1 MNIQVQIL
9 AKLLGSDTY
18 WLDNEHLLNAEYQV
32 IARKILVFYNKN
44 NKMPSISFLLKFSSG
59 WGSDDEQQTKIDSI
73 LEILEDTTQEDM
85 TEDELSELLVEDYKQ
100 RNLIP
105 IVKEISNSI
114 VRKDYDMVTTKISQA
129 HSILETGLQI
139 NTDTDSRSLLSMTG
153 SKIEMMETGF
163 FPKDNME
170 ISKIPV
176 GSLVLLMA
184 PPKTGKSLLA
194 LQGLMQ
200 QFYSGL
206 NVYLA
211 SYELPLS
218 QLRAR
223 IISNVC
229 GVPLN
234 EVQANNFILN
244 ESETKVKA
252 FPYTLEYEVD
262 INRATFLLSKGKE
275 EDILSLPKRKNK
287 IMIRAAM
294 TAEELTQIGEVY
306 KPLPNEVELLSEIKH
321 RAKLGILDSFWIDY
335 ISEVTQ
341 SDGKESREGFI
352 TRFSRE
358 LKGVCLEY
366 GIVGTLLSQV
376 TNAAYPLQPKYSL
389 ALGQICDLQLF
400 LASTPE
406 ALKDGIIYLGV
417 GLARH
422 SQGYVYYECARNYA
436 TQGIEYMGSQGELN
450 DLLEELVKVHKKK
463 EIK

>member
-1 MNIQVQIL
+1 MNIQTQVI
-9 AKLLGSDTY
+9 AKLLGSQTY
-18 WLDNEHLLNAEYQV
+18 WLDNEHLLAPEYNI

-44 NKMPSISFLLKFSSG
+44 AKMPTISFLLKFSSG
-59 WGSDDEQQTKIDSI
+59 WGNDEEQQTKIDSI
-73 LEILEDTTQEDM
+73 LEILPDVELEDM
-85 TEDELSELLVEDYKQ
+85 TEEEMSELLVEDYKQ

-105 IVKEISNSI
+105 IIKEMSQSVI
-114 VRKDYDMVTTKISQA
+114 RKEYDVVTTKISQA
-129 HSILETGLQI
+129 QSVLETGVAI

-163 FPKDNME
+163 FPSDNME
-170 ISKIPV
+170 ISKIPI

-234 EVQANNFILN
+234 EVQANNFILS
-244 ESETKVKA
+244 ESENKVKA

-262 INRATFLLSKGKE
+262 IGTASKLLAEGKE
-275 EDILSLPKRKNK
+275 EAILSLPKRKNK
-287 IMIRAAM
+287 ILIRAAM
-294 TAEELTQIGEVY
+294 TAEELTEMGEVY

-341 SDGKESREGFI
+341 SDSKESREGFI

-400 LASTPE
+400 LATTPE

-436 TQGIEYMGSQGELN
+436 TQEIDYMGSQGELN